1 LTCSDKPTHFKL
13 LRTIK
18 NMKKHV
24 WLALVILT
32 VAGRLV
38 ANSTTSA
45 FEARGIANKQLNE
58 KVRDKVIQI
67 FGAQSGVGL
76 YPVSWK
82 ILFWDATAAQNGR
95 SVTVKDGAISEIK
108 DGYTQL
114 EQMRLAAY
122 KQEEVIDIKL
132 LKWDSSSA
140 LDKVMKMPVLKEVKL
155 SSVEFLLT
163 KGDGAVQPIWNLKLF
178 ADNAGEKVE
187 IGQVRMSAE
196 SGEVFEIKLQLEK
209 LKKS

>member
-1 LTCSDKPTHFKL
+1 
-13 LRTIK
+13 
-18 NMKKHV
+18 MKKHV

-32 VAGRLV
+32 AASNLF
-38 ANSTTSA
+38 ASSTTSA

-67 FGAQSGVGL
+67 FGEQSKVGL

-114 EQMRLAAY
+114 EKMRLAAY
-122 KQEEVIDIKL
+122 KQDEVIDIKL

-140 LDKVMKMPVLKEVKL
+140 LDKVMKMPALKDVKL
-155 SSVEFLLT
+155 STVEFLLT
-163 KGDGAVQPIWNLKLF
+163 KGDGAVQPIWSLTLF

-196 SGEVFEIKLQLEK
+196 SGEVFEMKLQLEK